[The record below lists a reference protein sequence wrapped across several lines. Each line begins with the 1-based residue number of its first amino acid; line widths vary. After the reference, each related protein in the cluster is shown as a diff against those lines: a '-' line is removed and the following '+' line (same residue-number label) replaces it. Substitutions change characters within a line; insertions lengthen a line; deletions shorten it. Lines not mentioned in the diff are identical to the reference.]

1 MPRIHCHPLIVPEAA
16 VDAHGHANNL
26 EYLRWMVDAAVQHS
40 AAQGWPAE
48 RYLELGQSWFVRSHT
63 IEYLRP
69 ADAGERVAIVTWVAG
84 TDERSSPRR
93 YWCVRM
99 RDRRVLAKAETVWI
113 WVDLHTGR
121 ARPIPERVRQAFEV
135 VTDENE
141 VTEFVATC
149 LPEDEP

>member
-1 MPRIHCHPLIVPEAA
+1 
-16 VDAHGHANNL
+16 
-26 EYLRWMVDAAVQHS
+26 
-40 AAQGWPAE
+40 
-48 RYLELGQSWFVRSHT
+48 
-63 IEYLRP
+63 
-69 ADAGERVAIVTWVAG
+69 VAIVTWVAG

-99 RDRRVLAKAETVWI
+99 RDRRLLARAETVWI
-113 WVDLHTGR
+113 WVDLHSGR

-149 LPEDEP
+149 LPEDAP